1 MCKMIIIGFIKNRTY
16 LKEEEGGS
24 NSGGSKDINAKFY
37 IQTKLCSSYVIVPV
51 IPNAWDNSRS

>member
-1 MCKMIIIGFIKNRTY
+1 MCKMKIIGFIKNWTY
-16 LKEEEGGS
+16 LKKKGRGS
-24 NSGGSKDINAKFY
+24 NSDDSKDINAKLY